1 MDQIVS
7 AIIHLANKDY
17 VSLVDDFIKLQ
28 ILPPDT
34 DRSKVQPRG

>member
-17 VSLVDDFIKLQ
+17 VSLVDDFVKLN
-28 ILPPDT
+28 ILPTDC
-34 DRSKVQPRG
+34 DRSKV